1 MPFKGVF
8 PAAQNTPAP
17 FGLFSVADVTRHTT
31 RDSHWGSHFSQ
42 ETEACVFD
50 ASIVDVCG
58 AEAPIQVFD
67 STDAERWTD
76 VHPFGIIAK
85 DSCLSVG
92 WSVQDRKAR
101 VKRQLELITEKAVET
116 ELWNGAYLQAWNT
129 TEGVTPATQGMYLA
143 STSATTL
150 NAGTAVRPKIGLA
163 LLEQALAEC
172 STGYQGS
179 IHMTP
184 LIASMIG
191 MEMQRDGDKLVTSN
205 GNSIVVG
212 TGYDGRGPGQAAPT
226 DAFTHWMYATGPMF
240 VHLGAGE
247 LITVSEGEAVNAA
260 TNEMTYVAERP
271 ASVHWD
277 GCCHLA
283 VQVDIRL

>member
-17 FGLFSVADVTRHTT
+17 YGLFSVADVTRHTT
-31 RDSHWGSHFSQ
+31 TDSHWGSHFSQ
-42 ETEACVFD
+42 ETESCVFD

-58 AEAPIQVFD
+58 RETPIQIFD
-67 STDAERWTD
+67 STNAIRWID

-85 DSCLSVG
+85 DACLTPG
-92 WSVQDRKAR
+92 WSVLDRQAR
-101 VKRQLELITEKAVET
+101 VKRQLELVTEKAAET
-116 ELWNGAYLQAWNT
+116 ELWNGLYLQKWNARNAVAPT
-129 TEGVTPATQGMYLA
+129 TQGMFLA
-143 STSATTL
+143 STSATAL
-150 NAGTAVRPKIGLA
+150 NANVAVKPKVGLA
-163 LLEQALAEC
+163 LLEQALAGC
-172 STGYQGS
+172 STGYQGT

-184 LIASMIG
+184 LVSSMIG
-191 MEMQRDGDKLVTSN
+191 MEMQRDGDKLVTPN

-212 TGYDGRGPGQAAPT
+212 TGYDGRGPGQTAP
-226 DAFTHWMYATGPMF
+226 ANNFTHWIYATGPMF

-247 LITVSEGEAVNAA
+247 LITVSEGEATNVA
-260 TNEMTYVAERP
+260 TNTMTYVAERP